1 MPDARPLRT
10 ISQLRPGDHAC
21 CFYETAEKQRAV
33 LTPFL
38 RQGLERGEK
47 VVYILDDSTAE
58 AILAYLRRDGLDVEP
73 YLARG
78 QMVFLTI
85 AETYMQQGLFDPD
98 TMITL
103 LQAQAD
109 QALAEGYPTLRITSE
124 MGWTLRG
131 LPGSER
137 LIEYEAKLN
146 EFYPGSR
153 CQGLCQYDWRAFGP
167 QLVMDVLSTHAVAVV
182 NAIVYD
188 NYYYMSPA
196 TVLGHGVSEAQS
208 RHWSKYLAER
218 GSPEAAV
225 VRSVERQMERQ
236 NLYHLTFRELTILR
250 LVAIGKSDGEVSV
263 ALHITLLTA
272 HKHVGN
278 ILKKMGAA
286 SRTEASTRAL
296 REGLVE

>member
-1 MPDARPLRT
+1 
-10 ISQLRPGDHAC
+10 
-21 CFYETAEKQRAV
+21 V

-47 VVYILDDSTAE
+47 VVYILDVSTVE
-58 AILAYLRRDGLDVEP
+58 AIVAYLRRDGLDVEP

-78 QMVFLTI
+78 QMVFLTRD
-85 AETYMQQGLFDPD
+85 ETYMQEGVFDPE
-98 TMITL
+98 TMIAL
-103 LQAQAD
+103 LQEQTD
-109 QALAEGYPTLRITSE
+109 QALAEGYPALRITGE

-146 EFYPGSR
+146 GFFPGSK
-153 CQGLCQYDWRAFGP
+153 CIGLCQYDWRAFGP
-167 QLVMDVLSTHAVAVV
+167 QLLMDVLSTHAVAVV

-196 TVLGHGVSEAQS
+196 TVLGHDVSAAQL

-225 VRSVERQMERQ
+225 VRSVERQIERQ

-250 LVAIGKSDGEVSV
+250 LVAVGKSDGETAT
-263 ALHITLLTA
+263 ALHISLLTA
-272 HKHVGN
+272 HKHVAN
-278 ILKKMGAA
+278 ILRKMGAA

>member
-1 MPDARPLRT
+1 MPDARLLRT

-21 CFYETAEKQRAV
+21 CFYETPEKQRAI

-38 RQGLERGEK
+38 RQGLERGSK
-47 VVYILDDSTAE
+47 VVYVLDVSTAA

-78 QMVFLTI
+78 QMAFLTI
-85 AETYMQQGLFDPD
+85 AETYMHEGVFDPE
-98 TMITL
+98 TMIAL
-103 LQAQAD
+103 LQEQTD
-109 QALAEGYPTLRITSE
+109 QALAEGYPALRITAE
-124 MGWTLRG
+124 MGWALRG

-146 EFYPGSR
+146 EFFPGSK
-153 CQGLCQYDWRAFGP
+153 CIGLCQYDWRDFGP

-182 NAIVYD
+182 NAIIYD
-188 NYYYMSPA
+188 NYYYVSPA
-196 TVLGHGVSEAQS
+196 TVMGHGVSEAQS

-218 GSPEAAV
+218 GSPGTAV
-225 VRSVERQMERQ
+225 VRSVERQIERQ
-236 NLYHLTFRELTILR
+236 NRYHLTFREITVLR
-250 LVAIGKSDGEVSV
+250 LVAIGKSDGEVAV

-272 HKHVGN
+272 HKHVAN

-286 SRTEASTRAL
+286 SRTEASTRGL

>member
-1 MPDARPLRT
+1 MPDTRPLRT
-10 ISQLRPGDHAC
+10 ISDLRPGDHAC

-47 VVYILDDSTAE
+47 VIYILDVSTVE
-58 AILAYLRRDGLDVEP
+58 AIVAYLRRDGLDVEP

-78 QMVFLTI
+78 QMVFLTRD
-85 AETYMQQGLFDPD
+85 ETYMQAGVFDPD
-98 TMITL
+98 TMIAL
-103 LQAQAD
+103 LQAETD
-109 QALAEGYPTLRITSE
+109 RALAEGYSALRITGE

-137 LIEYEAKLN
+137 LIEYEADLN
-146 EFYPGSR
+146 EFSPSSK
-153 CQGLCQYDWRAFGP
+153 CLALCQYDWRAFGP
-167 QLVMDVLSTHAVAVV
+167 QLLMDVLSTHSVALV

-196 TVLGHGVSEAQS
+196 TVLGHGVSAAQL
-208 RHWSKYLAER
+208 RHWSKSLAER
-218 GSPEAAV
+218 RPPEAAV

-236 NLYHLTFRELTILR
+236 NLYHLTFRELMILR
-250 LVAIGKSDGEVSV
+250 LVAVGKSDGETAI
-263 ALHITLLTA
+263 ALHISLLTA
-272 HKHVGN
+272 HKHVAN
-278 ILKKMGAA
+278 ILRKMGAA

>member
-1 MPDARPLRT
+1 MRT

-21 CFYETAEKQRAV
+21 CFYETAEKQREV

-38 RQGLERGEK
+38 RQGLERGSK
-47 VVYILDDSTAE
+47 VVYILDDSTAA

-85 AETYMQQGLFDPD
+85 AETYMQAGVFDPE
-98 TMITL
+98 TMIAL
-103 LQAQAD
+103 LQAQTD
-109 QALAEGYPTLRITSE
+109 QALAEGYPAVRITGE

-146 EFYPGSR
+146 EFCPGSK
-153 CQGLCQYDWRAFGP
+153 CNCLCQYDWRDFGP

-182 NAIVYD
+182 NAMVYD
-188 NYYYMSPA
+188 NYYYMSLA

-208 RHWSKYLAER
+208 RHWSKNLAER
-218 GSPEAAV
+218 GSAEGAV

-236 NLYHLTFRELTILR
+236 GLYHLTFRELTVLR

-278 ILKKMGAA
+278 ILKKMRAA
-286 SRTEASTRAL
+286 SRTEASTRAV
-296 REGLVE
+296 REGLIE

>member
-1 MPDARPLRT
+1 MPDGRPLRT
-10 ISQLRPGDHAC
+10 ISELRPGDHAC

-38 RQGLERGEK
+38 RQGLERGSK
-47 VVYILDDSTAE
+47 VVYVLDDSTAE

-78 QMVFLTI
+78 QMVFLTS
-85 AETYMQQGLFDPD
+85 AETYMQEGVFDPD
-98 TMITL
+98 RMIAL
-103 LQAQAD
+103 LQAQTD
-109 QALAEGYPTLRITSE
+109 QALAEGYPALRITAE

-137 LIEYEAKLN
+137 LIEYEANLN
-146 EFYPGSR
+146 GFFPGTK
-153 CQGLCQYDWRAFGP
+153 CIGLCQYDWRAFGP

-196 TVLGHGVSEAQS
+196 TVLGHGVSAAQS

-236 NLYHLTFRELTILR
+236 NLYRLTFRELTILR
-250 LVAIGKSDGEVSV
+250 LVAIGKSDGEI
-263 ALHITLLTA
+263 AGTLHISVLTA
-272 HKHVGN
+272 HKHVAN
-278 ILKKMGAA
+278 ILRKMGAA
-286 SRTEASTRAL
+286 CRTEAGTRAL